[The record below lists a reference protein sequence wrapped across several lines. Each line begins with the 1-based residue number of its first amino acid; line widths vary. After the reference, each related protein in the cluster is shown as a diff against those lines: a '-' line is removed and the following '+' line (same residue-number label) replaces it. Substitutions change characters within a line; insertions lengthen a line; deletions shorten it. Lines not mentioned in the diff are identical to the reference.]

1 MTLVW
6 PWSYYNNL
14 RNNYYNYY
22 LRRRYR
28 YKRGKHVAQEAWRCS
43 VCSMLPALL
52 HFSSLTGCHY
62 FACVYTYI
70 LETNRSFFCILFG
83 SLQPL
88 HGFHH
93 FHCVLLHMRHRRLS
107 LHQCSVAFCL
117 NKLKLFIWCIL
128 TLVIINHCHSSI
140 TMVTCQWD
148 FSVHKLSSTC
158 SNWMSSHG
166 KSIGDLFLNILHVN
180 KCCS

>member
-1 MTLVW
+1 ML
-6 PWSYYNNL
+6 SLLY
-14 RNNYYNYY
+14 
-22 LRRRYR
+22 
-28 YKRGKHVAQEAWRCS
+28 VAS
-43 VCSMLPALL
+43 VAAFQQFDWVSLL
-52 HFSSLTGCHY
+52 CMCLHI
-62 FACVYTYI
+62 YI
-70 LETNRSFFCILFG
+70 GDKQVFFFVFG

-117 NKLKLFIWCIL
+117 NKLKLSIWCIL
-128 TLVIINHCHSSI
+128 TLVIINHCHSSV

>member
-1 MTLVW
+1 MSYLIQYNNTLTLVW

-70 LETNRSFFCILFG
+70 LETNKVFFVF
-83 SLQPL
+83 SLE
-88 HGFHH
+88 
-93 FHCVLLHMRHRRLS
+93 
-107 LHQCSVAFCL
+107 AFCPYMVFITSTVYPFTCVIDSFL
-117 NKLKLFIWCIL
+117 FISALCFLFKPVKLFI
-128 TLVIINHCHSSI
+128 
-140 TMVTCQWD
+140 
-148 FSVHKLSSTC
+148 
-158 SNWMSSHG
+158 
-166 KSIGDLFLNILHVN
+166 
-180 KCCS
+180 

>member
-1 MTLVW
+1 MLH
-6 PWSYYNNL
+6 
-14 RNNYYNYY
+14 
-22 LRRRYR
+22 RRL
-28 YKRGKHVAQEAWRCS
+28 GVAQFALCCQRCCISAVWLGVITLHVFTHIYWRQTG
-43 VCSMLPALL
+43 LL
-52 HFSSLTGCHY
+52 
-62 FACVYTYI
+62 
-70 LETNRSFFCILFG
+70 FCILFG

>member
-70 LETNRSFFCILFG
+70 LETNRSFFLY
-83 SLQPL
+83 SLWKPSAL
-88 HGFHH
+88 TWF
-93 FHCVLLHMRHRRLS
+93 LS
-107 LHQCSVAFCL
+107 LSLCTPSHASQTAFSSSMLCRF
-117 NKLKLFIWCIL
+117 LFKQVK
-128 TLVIINHCHSSI
+128 TLHL
-140 TMVTCQWD
+140 MY
-148 FSVHKLSSTC
+148 
-158 SNWMSSHG
+158 SHTG
-166 KSIGDLFLNILHVN
+166 N
-180 KCCS
+180 

>member
-1 MTLVW
+1 M
-6 PWSYYNNL
+6 
-14 RNNYYNYY
+14 
-22 LRRRYR
+22 
-28 YKRGKHVAQEAWRCS
+28 
-43 VCSMLPALL
+43 
-52 HFSSLTGCHY
+52 
-62 FACVYTYI
+62 
-70 LETNRSFFCILFG
+70 
-83 SLQPL
+83 
-88 HGFHH
+88 
-93 FHCVLLHMRHRRLS
+93 LS
-107 LHQCSVAFCL
+107 LLYVASVAAFQQFDWVSLLCMCL
-117 NKLKLFIWCIL
+117 HIYIGDKQVFFFVFSLEAFSPYMVFITFTVYYFTCVTDGFLFINALSLSVFNKLKLFIWCIL

>member
-70 LETNRSFFCILFG
+70 LETNRSFFFVFSLEAFSPYMVFITFTVYYFTCVTDGFLFINA
-83 SLQPL
+83 
-88 HGFHH
+88 
-93 FHCVLLHMRHRRLS
+93 LS
-107 LHQCSVAFCL
+107 LSVF

-128 TLVIINHCHSSI
+128 TLVIINHCHSSV

-148 FSVHKLSSTC
+148 FSVH
-158 SNWMSSHG
+158 
-166 KSIGDLFLNILHVN
+166 
-180 KCCS
+180 